1 MAGKG
6 VPGQGNSRSK
16 GGTVSKG
23 RESARNG
30 QTLRVAG
37 SKAVVGLVVLS
48 WAQGPT
54 FWHLEMYGDS
64 IGPDN
69 DNLGSQQRLL
79 AADTTAVPSTP

>member
-6 VPGQGNSRSK
+6 LPGQGNSRSK

-23 RESARNG
+23 RESARDG

-54 FWHLEMYGDS
+54 FWH
-64 IGPDN
+64 
-69 DNLGSQQRLL
+69 
-79 AADTTAVPSTP
+79 